1 MIGKKWKLLVLIM
14 VLIPL
19 LIAGFTAGY
28 FINRLWQLSQA
39 ITLSSGTESLVPEV
53 TAPAVPQPDLTVRN
67 GNANQDNSVDEE
79 TKQAYRKQFGLLDYA
94 KEKTRPG
101 KGSPER
107 INVLILGKAVP
118 NYPGADL
125 TDTIMLGS
133 IDPQTYESSLLSIPR
148 DLLVKVPG
156 TNQQTKINAVYV
168 QGLKN
173 GGQQKGIE
181 MLEQV
186 VSDLTGQKIDYYV
199 MVNFTA
205 FQQAIDALGGV
216 DVNVADDIY
225 DNRYPGP
232 NYSYETFQLGKGWH
246 HLDGATALKYVR
258 VRHIS
263 GGDFGRALRQQQVIE
278 ASKDKFFA
286 KRGLRESLDFFNGM
300 LKIVEANVKTD
311 IGFGDYLPFL
321 FLLKDVNVHQVV
333 NKVLDNSPE
342 GLLADCHPVMGRV
355 VAYALL
361 PRAGNYFEIR
371 RLAANIFHLDDIA
384 RREAAR
390 AQESATVV
398 ILAASKY
405 SDYRGRVENILR
417 GKGYQIVSAP
427 TNVDTVNLWQRRADS
442 RLPAVSGQNRG
453 SISSDYLINKITLSP
468 DNLNKTVI
476 YDNAEGAKPFSLD
489 DLSQRLDSQVS
500 LYKDPNI
507 SADFVVFL
515 GDNVKTVFQKADDSQ
530 FFLTDEGLEQE
541 KVENGD
547 SN

>member
-1 MIGKKWKLLVLIM
+1 MQRRWKLLILFV

-28 FINRLWQLSQA
+28 FINRLWQLSRI
-39 ITLSSGTESLVPEV
+39 ITMSSGTEIAIPETLPPV
-53 TAPAVPQPDLTVRN
+53 APQPDLTVDN
-67 GNANQDNSVDEE
+67 DKSNQDNSVDEE
-79 TKQAYRKQFGLLDYA
+79 TKQAYRKQFCLLDYA
-94 KEKTRPG
+94 KEKTRPS
-101 KGSPER
+101 KGSPDR
-107 INVLILGKAVP
+107 INILILGKAVP

-133 IDPQTYESSLLSIPR
+133 INPQTYESSLLSIPR

-156 TNQQTKINAVYV
+156 TNRQTKINAIYV
-168 QGLKN
+168 EGLKN

-186 VSDLTGQKIDYYV
+186 VSDITGQKVDYYV

-216 DVNVADDIY
+216 DVNVTDDIY

-232 NYSYETFQLGKGWH
+232 NYSYETFEIHKGWH

-258 VRHIS
+258 VRHTS

-278 ASKDKFFA
+278 ASKEKFFA
-286 KRGLRESLDFFNGM
+286 KRGLMESLDFFNGM

-311 IGFGDYLPFL
+311 ISFQEYLSFL
-321 FLLKDVNVHQVV
+321 FLLKDLNVHQVV
-333 NKVLDNSPE
+333 NKVLDNSSD
-342 GLLADCHPVMGRV
+342 GLLMDYHPVMGRV
-355 VAYALL
+355 VAYTLL

-371 RLAANIFHLDDIA
+371 RLAANLFHLDEIA
-384 RREAAR
+384 RRENAR
-390 AQESATVV
+390 TQEGANVAV
-398 ILAASKY
+398 LASSKY
-405 SDYRGRVENILR
+405 SDYRGQVENILR
-417 GKGYQIVSAP
+417 AKGYQIVSASA
-427 TNVDTVNLWQRRADS
+427 NVDTVNLWQRKADS

-453 SISSDYLINKITLSP
+453 SLTSDSLIDKITLSP
-468 DNLNKTVI
+468 DNLNKSVI

-515 GDNVKTVFQKADDSQ
+515 GDNVKKVFQKTDENQ

-541 KVENGD
+541 KVEND
-547 SN
+547 Q

>member
-1 MIGKKWKLLVLIM
+1 LV
-14 VLIPL
+14 VLVPL
-19 LIAGFTAGY
+19 LTAGFTAGY
-28 FINRLWQLSQA
+28 FVNKLWVLSRA
-39 ITLSSGTESLVPEV
+39 ITLSSGTRETVPV
-53 TAPAVPQPDLTVRN
+53 APAVPAYEADLAPD
-67 GNANQDNSVDEE
+67 NANSNQDNLVDEK
-79 TKQAYRKQFGLLDYA
+79 TKEEYRKQFGLLDYA

-101 KGSPER
+101 KGLPDR

-125 TDTIMLGS
+125 TDTIMLAS
-133 IDPQTYESSLLSIPR
+133 INPETYESALLSIPR

-168 QGLKN
+168 QGLKS

-186 VSDLTGQKIDYYV
+186 VSDITGQKVDYYV
-199 MVNFTA
+199 MVNFSA
-205 FQQAIDALGGV
+205 FQQAVDALGGV
-216 DVNVADDIY
+216 DVNVTDDIY
-225 DNRYPGP
+225 DDRYPGP
-232 NYSYETFQLGKGWH
+232 NYSYETFQIDKGWH
-246 HLDGATALKYVR
+246 HLDGATALQYVR
-258 VRHIS
+258 VRHNS

-321 FLLKDVNVHQVV
+321 FLLKDINVHQVV
-333 NKVLDNSPE
+333 NKVLDNSPG
-342 GLLADCHPVMGRV
+342 GLLMDYHPVMGRV
-355 VAYALL
+355 VAYTLL
-361 PRAGNYFEIR
+361 PRAGNYFETR
-371 RLAANIFHLDDIA
+371 RLAANIFHFDEIA
-384 RREAAR
+384 RRDSAR
-390 AQESATVV
+390 SQEGATVAV
-398 ILAASKY
+398 LTAGKY
-405 SDYRGRVENILR
+405 AYYRSQVENVLR
-417 GKGYQIVSAP
+417 GQGYQIVSAQAD
-427 TNVDTVNLWQRRADS
+427 VGTVNLWQRKADS

-453 SISSDYLINKITLSP
+453 SITSDSLIDKITLSP
-468 DNLNKTVI
+468 DNLNKTLI

-515 GDNVKTVFQKADDSQ
+515 GDNVKDVFQKADENQ

-541 KVENGD
+541 KMENGD

>member
-1 MIGKKWKLLVLIM
+1 
-14 VLIPL
+14 
-19 LIAGFTAGY
+19 
-28 FINRLWQLSQA
+28 
-39 ITLSSGTESLVPEV
+39 
-53 TAPAVPQPDLTVRN
+53 
-67 GNANQDNSVDEE
+67 
-79 TKQAYRKQFGLLDYA
+79 
-94 KEKTRPG
+94 
-101 KGSPER
+101 
-107 INVLILGKAVP
+107 
-118 NYPGADL
+118 
-125 TDTIMLGS
+125 
-133 IDPQTYESSLLSIPR
+133 
-148 DLLVKVPG
+148 
-156 TNQQTKINAVYV
+156 
-168 QGLKN
+168 
-173 GGQQKGIE
+173 
-181 MLEQV
+181 
-186 VSDLTGQKIDYYV
+186 
-199 MVNFTA
+199 
-205 FQQAIDALGGV
+205 
-216 DVNVADDIY
+216 
-225 DNRYPGP
+225 
-232 NYSYETFQLGKGWH
+232 
-246 HLDGATALKYVR
+246 
-258 VRHIS
+258 
-263 GGDFGRALRQQQVIE
+263 VIE

>member
-1 MIGKKWKLLVLIM
+1 LKRRWKLLILIII
-14 VLIPL
+14 LIPL
-19 LIAGFTAGY
+19 LTAGFTAGY
-28 FINRLWQLSQA
+28 FINRLWQLSRV
-39 ITLSSGTESLVPEV
+39 ITLSSGAESVVPE
-53 TAPAVPQPDLTVRN
+53 TPAPAPQTDPALD
-67 GNANQDNSVDEE
+67 NADSNRDNLVDEE
-79 TKQAYRKQFGLLDYA
+79 TKQEYRKQFGLLDYA
-94 KEKTRPG
+94 KDKTRPG
-101 KGSPER
+101 KGAPER

-125 TDTIMLGS
+125 TDTIMLAS
-133 IDPQTYESSLLSIPR
+133 INPQTYESSLLSIPR

-168 QGLKN
+168 EGLHR

-186 VSDLTGQKIDYYV
+186 VSDITGQKIDYYA

-216 DVNVADDIY
+216 DVNVTDDIY

-232 NYSYETFQLGKGWH
+232 NYSYETFQIDKGWH

-258 VRHIS
+258 VRHNS

-286 KRGLRESLDFFNGM
+286 KRGLMDSLDFFNGM

-311 IGFGDYLPFL
+311 IGFGDYLPFM
-321 FLLKDVNVHQVV
+321 FLLKDINVHQVV
-333 NKVLDNSPE
+333 NKVLDNSPD
-342 GLLADCHPVMGRV
+342 GLLMDYHPVMGRV
-355 VAYALL
+355 VAYTLL
-361 PRAGNYFEIR
+361 PRTGNYFEIR

-390 AQESATVV
+390 SQEGATVAV
-398 ILAASKY
+398 LASAKHA
-405 SDYRGRVENILR
+405 DYRGRVESVLR
-417 GKGYQIVSAP
+417 GKGYRIVSTPA
-427 TNVDTVNLWQRRADS
+427 NVDTVNLWQRKADS

-453 SISSDYLINKITLSP
+453 NISSDSLVDKISLSP

-500 LYKDPNI
+500 LYKDSNI
-507 SADFVVFL
+507 QADFVVFL
-515 GDNVKTVFQKADDSQ
+515 GDNVKTVFQKEDDSQ
-530 FFLTDEGLEQE
+530 FFLTDEGMEQE
-541 KVENGD
+541 KMESEN